1 MINRWLDTI
10 AQRRH
15 EGGGIAR
22 LGGRLLPGL
31 LALALLWL
39 LVLLGVGRSLEYLA
53 YDALFQV
60 RGDLPWSDRIVL
72 IELEESQ
79 TADSQFPRLRDRLTA
94 VLTTLAPA
102 QPKVVAIQL
111 LLPESDPN
119 DAALAAVLAQFNAV
133 VLAQSWTEERQA
145 VLPNAVL
152 RAVAT
157 DLGHINHRKESDG
170 VVRHIDLR
178 RREVP
183 ALALVAAQQF
193 LDEPDAT
200 DLLPNADQWLWV
212 NWIGDLSHSPH
223 YSFQQVIQGE
233 VPPEALQGKLV
244 LIGLANGGLNTLQ
257 TPFNRDQPAGE
268 AYLDFTAINNL
279 LDKNSLQRLGVH
291 WLLLLLLLGGPGL
304 SWLSNQ
310 WKLEHRLSLWLL
322 LLLGW
327 GLVSLL
333 LFQEA
338 YWVPVAIPLMLVSLT
353 SAMVELKEQMRVNWL
368 LRQSEERYA
377 LAVRSSNGGLWD
389 WNVRT
394 QRIYYSARWQEM
406 LGYEAGTVGDRLE
419 DWYSRVHP
427 DDLATLKEAIDR
439 HLMGQSEQLEQE
451 YRMLHHDGCYRWMLC
466 RGVSARDRRNRPY
479 RMAGSQLD
487 ITDRKRIEA
496 KLWRNAYYDDL
507 TDLPN
512 RVFLIERLRE
522 AIAHAQSTP
531 LYVFGVVLVD
541 VDRFQVVNN
550 SLGNAIGDQLLIAI
564 AHRLKGFLPSN
575 AELARL
581 SGDEFVI
588 FLDQLE
594 HARDATRLAEQI
606 QQMLA
611 LPYTIHD
618 HEVFIS
624 VSLGIAL
631 SSGRYDQPER
641 LLQDADTAVH
651 RAKAQG
657 KARYEVFD
665 PAMHNRMLA
674 RLKLENDLRRAI
686 SHEQQPALTRSEF
699 DPDAESDSDSNSDS
713 NSELLLYYQPI
724 VQFETQTLVG
734 FEALARWQHPRNGFL
749 SPGTFIK
756 MAEETGLIIPLGWWI
771 LRQACRQLRQ
781 WQDQWAIAQSLT
793 MNVNLS
799 SRQFVRPDLS
809 QQVQT
814 ILADTGLLP
823 TNLKL
828 ELTESTIMDS
838 GNLVIDVL
846 HQVRSLGVRL
856 VIDDFGTGYSSLSYL
871 CRFPINTLK
880 IDRSFVS
887 NMSIDTDSTEVVRT
901 IVTLA
906 HNLKM
911 DVVAEGV
918 ETAEQAESLAAM
930 GCEYGQ
936 GFLFGKPLSATAV
949 AVLLQ
954 QQADAAMLGSGST
967 RPD

>member
-10 AQRRH
+10 AQMRH

-31 LALALLWL
+31 LALLLLWL
-39 LVLLGVGRSLEYLA
+39 LLLLGVGRSLEYLA

-60 RGDLPWSDRIVL
+60 RGDLAWDERIVL

-79 TADSQFPRLRDRLTA
+79 TTDSQFPRLRDRLTA
-94 VLTTLAPA
+94 VLTTLASA
-102 QPKVVAIQL
+102 QPKVVAIPL

-119 DAALAAVLAQFNAV
+119 DAALAAALAQFDAV
-133 VLAQSWTEERQA
+133 VLAQSWTEEGEA
-145 VLPNAVL
+145 VLPNDVL
-152 RAVAT
+152 RAAAT

-170 VVRHIDLR
+170 VVRRIDLR
-178 RREVP
+178 QREVP

-193 LDEPDAT
+193 LEEPDTT
-200 DLLPNADQWLWV
+200 DLLPNADSRLWV
-212 NWIGDLSHSPH
+212 NWIGDLRHAPH
-223 YSFQQVIQGE
+223 YSFQE
-233 VPPEALQGKLV
+233 VMGGDVSPEALQDKLV
-244 LIGLANGGLNTLQ
+244 LIGLANGGLNALQ
-257 TPFNRDQPAGE
+257 TPFNRDQPTGE
-268 AYLDFTAINNL
+268 AYLDLTAINNL
-279 LDKNSLQRLGVH
+279 LSENSLRLPGVQW
-291 WLLLLLLLGGPGL
+291 WLVLLLLGGPGL
-304 SWLSNQ
+304 SWLSDQ
-310 WKLEHRLSLWLL
+310 WRLERRLSLWLL
-322 LLLGW
+322 LMLGW

-333 LFQEA
+333 LFQWT

-406 LGYEAGTVGDRLE
+406 LGYEAGTAGDRLD

-451 YRMLHHDGCYRWMLC
+451 YRMMHRDGYYRWMLC
-466 RGVSARDRRNRPY
+466 RGVSARDRRDRPY

-487 ITDRKRIEA
+487 ITDRKQIEE

-531 LYVFGVVLVD
+531 LYVFGVLLVD

-611 LPYTIHD
+611 LPYSIRD

-686 SHEQQPALTRSEF
+686 NHERQPALT
-699 DPDAESDSDSNSDS
+699 PSDSDADSDADS
-713 NSELLLYYQPI
+713 DPDSDSELLLYYQPI

-749 SPGTFIK
+749 APGTFIK

-799 SRQFVRPDLS
+799 SRQFVRSDLS

-814 ILADTGLLP
+814 ILADTGLSP

-887 NMSIDTDSTEVVRT
+887 NMIIDTDSTEVVRT

-918 ETAEQAESLAAM
+918 ETADQAESLAAM

-949 AVLLQ
+949 AILLQ
-954 QQADAAMLGSGST
+954 QQADAAVLSSGST
-967 RPD
+967 QPE